1 MSQAPTLPPLF
12 IPQSGELI
20 ANFVIQEWNCLD
32 CLPSFKWMT
41 DQGSITQHILWLYQ
55 SVNAL
60 KSGDIMIILSEY
72 FLISAGSG
80 LSLDE
85 SYYPGGLIQAII
97 DAMNRGANVF
107 LLFER
112 FYLGGRDKHGK
123 CSYCTTTG
131 TPFYCDSESNPPKT
145 NPPTQN
151 SRLYPEYCDNA
162 NNSLK
167 LLQEN
172 ENFIYYD
179 IGYDSTDNL
188 TIHNHFKGL
197 SFYYK
202 STNACSVYQG
212 SWNLNTT
219 TNGNKIEESGFGFVC
234 KLNEDFAQ
242 YYLYTD
248 IQNLL
253 VLENYYFRYTRNASK
268 VMSTFLK
275 DNYFLGTIPTQ
286 PINIPK
292 LIICGP
298 NYCDPNFGCGANGSL
313 RKQYRPNTCTRN
325 ETFVTAV
332 DYNVSIT
339 IGVDPS
345 PQNSTC
351 QTKWGT
357 KGFPS
362 TTMKYGA
369 NLVTKLISSSE
380 KFLKTYIHGQLLEM
394 GSCSSSTGN
403 CPCIW
408 SLESSIEQS
417 IHTMLSKKIPWF
429 VIQNDGWQT
438 ANSDSLI
445 AKIMKTNTEK
455 QYVYPK
461 AMGFCGR
468 RTNINDPTNAGYLM
482 THAKIYVNEKSVLI
496 TTAHP
501 VVSHYNGD
509 LTNRDVLFEKS
520 PGMAAYINNH
530 FNYVYNKCG
539 IFDTGLYRPVGPYR
553 NGMPDNMSCLNND
566 TCCTTDKYN
575 IYVKDSPFTEC
586 NLPPDTNWSC
596 TNNTCV
602 SDPNGTFLT
611 LSECRASTD
620 CANLPSDPKWKCAN
634 KSCVSDRNGNYNTLT
649 DCLASADCKISD
661 TKWKCINNN
670 CVSDPSGTYNTL
682 TECNT
687 ACKNIPPGPGSG
699 SGSGTKSSLS
709 IKSITIFLLLSG
721 IGIISLI
728 FLILIFR

>member
-1 MSQAPTLPPLF
+1 MNESPILSPLF
-12 IPQSGELI
+12 VPQSGELL

-32 CLPSFKWMT
+32 CWQGIKWMT
-41 DQGSITQHILWLYQ
+41 DQGTITQHILWLYQ

-60 KSGDIMIILSEY
+60 ESGDIMIILSEY
-72 FLISAGSG
+72 FLISTDAEKG
-80 LSLDE
+80 LYIDE
-85 SYYPGGLIQAII
+85 TYYTGGLIQAII
-97 DAMNRGANVF
+97 DAMNRGAKVF
-107 LLFER
+107 LLIER
-112 FYLGGRDKHGK
+112 FYVGGRDKDGK
-123 CSYCTTTG
+123 CSYCTATG
-131 TPFYCDSESNPPKT
+131 IPFDCDNESNPPKT

-167 LLQEN
+167 RLQEN

-179 IGYDSTDNL
+179 IGYDSTANL

-219 TNGNKIEESGFGFVC
+219 TQGNRIEESGFGFVC
-234 KLNEDFAQ
+234 KLDEDFAQ

-253 VLENYYFRYTRNASK
+253 VLENYYSQYTTKASK

-275 DNYFLGTIPTQ
+275 QNYFLGTIPTQ
-286 PINIPK
+286 PINIPT

-313 RKQYRPNTCTRN
+313 RKQYRSNTCTAN

-351 QTKWGT
+351 QSEWGT

-362 TTMKYGA
+362 SMKYGA

-380 KFLKTYIHGQLLEM
+380 KFLKTYIHGQLLEI
-394 GSCSSSTGN
+394 GSCSSTTGN

-429 VIQNDGWQT
+429 VIQNDGWQS
-438 ANSDSLI
+438 AGSDSLI
-445 AKIMKTNTEK
+445 AKIMSTNTEK
-455 QYVYPK
+455 EYVYPK
-461 AMGFCGR
+461 AMGFCGK
-468 RTNINDPTNAGYLM
+468 RTNINDPTNLGYLM

-509 LTNRDVLFEKS
+509 LSNRDVLFEKS

-539 IFDTGLYRPVGPYR
+539 IFDTGTYKPVGQYI

-566 TCCTTDKYN
+566 KCCITDKYN
-575 IYVKDSPFTEC
+575 IYVKDDPFTGC
-586 NLPPDTNWSC
+586 NLPPDT
-596 TNNTCV
+596 
-602 SDPNGTFLT
+602 
-611 LSECRASTD
+611 
-620 CANLPSDPKWKCAN
+620 KWKCVN
-634 KSCVSDRNGNYNTLT
+634 KSCVSD
-649 DCLASADCKISD
+649 
-661 TKWKCINNN
+661 
-670 CVSDPSGTYNTL
+670 PSGDYNTL
-682 TECNT
+682 TECNA
-687 ACKNIPPGPGSG
+687 ACKNIPPGPGP
-699 SGSGTKSSLS
+699 GSGTKSSLS